1 MKIPRRK
8 AKPFESVVANDI
20 DSYSA
25 GGMPSNR
32 DRHNAE
38 SCDDSDQFVYYYSQN
53 NIPQPNV
60 DIEEFNEEFYEI
72 VFLMH
77 RITD

>member
-1 MKIPRRK
+1 M
-8 AKPFESVVANDI
+8 EYSSV
-20 DSYSA
+20 
-25 GGMPSNR
+25 PSTR

-53 NIPQPNV
+53 NIHQPNA
-60 DIEEFNEEFYEI
+60 DIEEFNEEFFEI

-77 RITD
+77 RITESEEEEKKND